1 MTYNKPPIQSPKTTR
16 REFLQSVGIT
26 FAVGSTGIVGACSLD
41 SSSEPNEPLPS
52 SGNNTIS
59 ANAWVTI
66 SADDSIKIMY
76 AGTEMGQGSMTTL
89 PLVLAEELDADWENV
104 NVDIVS
110 VHDPVYGN
118 PIRYTYYGFPILYT
132 AGSRTLEAYYPV
144 MRQAG
149 AQARKFLLDTAAAEW
164 GVPVAELKTE
174 LSQVSHTASGR
185 TLTYG
190 QIIGL
195 AELPDNLP
203 LVDENEYKSQEDY
216 RYLGKDITRVDVPGK
231 SDGSA
236 EFGIDAQVPGMV
248 YASVLRAPVEGE
260 EPLDINDVKTREI
273 DGVIDVISL
282 PHGVAVVGESVEAA
296 FWGKSALEVIWTTNS
311 PFRNV
316 NQSEI
321 LDTYETYA
329 RDLTFS
335 TDSPLW
341 QNVGDIEPAFNAANN
356 VVEAMYRADPAYH
369 AQMEPMNATASVS
382 DDGKSAEIWVST
394 QTQSLTVMAAADTLE
409 TSIDKITLHPMLIG
423 GGYGR
428 RGEYQAKY
436 VDEALLVS
444 RAIGKPVKVI
454 WTREE
459 DVKDGVFRPLSAQ
472 LMRAAI
478 NSDGKITALQQRVA
492 TPSVLSYYN
501 VPRWNLAE
509 GRDGI
514 SMNGAQ
520 TTRYD
525 IANIRSEH
533 LIMDRGS
540 RIAAWRGV
548 GSSYTRFANES
559 FIDELAHHQGA
570 DPLQFRIDLAHN
582 DPDGRNVLEE
592 VGLMADWSRK
602 REGSALGV
610 ALSDYG
616 GFSVAA
622 GIAEVSVNEQT
633 GEIQVLNYWMVIDA
647 GFLVAPRNVNAQ
659 MEGNVTMGLSNA
671 LKERITIS
679 DGIVDQSN
687 FYDYPIMRM
696 DEMPDI
702 HVKAIINN
710 KSPSGVGELGLATT
724 GASVAN
730 AVFAATGAR
739 VRELP
744 LTPDRVLAALRG

>member
-1 MTYNKPPIQSPKTTR
+1 VKQNKSPFQTPTTR

-26 FAVGSTGIVGACSLD
+26 FAVGSTGIVGSCSME
-41 SSSEPNEPLPS
+41 SSSELNEPLPY
-52 SGNNTIS
+52 NATNTIS

-66 SADDSIKIMY
+66 NANDSIIIKY

-89 PLVLAEELDADWENV
+89 PLVLAEELDADWKNV
-104 NVDIVS
+104 NVEIVS
-110 VHDPVYGN
+110 VHDPIYGN

-164 GVPVAELKTE
+164 GVPVSELKTE
-174 LSQVSHTASGR
+174 LSQVSHSASGN
-185 TLTYG
+185 TLSYG
-190 QIIGL
+190 QLISL
-195 AELPDNLP
+195 AEVPKSFP
-203 LVDENEYKSQEDY
+203 LVNENEYKTHAEY
-216 RYLGKDITRVDVPGK
+216 RYLGKDITRIDVPGK

-236 EFGIDAQVPGMV
+236 LFGIDAQVPGMV

-260 EPLDINDVKTREI
+260 EPLNIDDSMAKTIE
-273 DGVIDVISL
+273 GVIDVITL
-282 PHGVAVVGESVEAA
+282 PYGVAVVGETVEAT
-296 FWGKSALEVIWTTNS
+296 FWGKNALEVTWSNNS

-316 NQSEI
+316 NQNET
-321 LDTYETYA
+321 LDKYESHA
-329 RDLTFS
+329 RDLTFT
-335 TDSPLW
+335 TDNPLW
-341 QNVGDIEPAFNAANN
+341 QEVGDIKPAFDSAENI
-356 VVEAMYRADPAYH
+356 VEAVYRADPAYH
-369 AQMEPMNATASVS
+369 AQMEPMNATANVS
-382 DDGKSAEIWVST
+382 EDGKSAEIWVST
-394 QTQSLTVMAAADTLE
+394 QTQSLSIMAAADTLE

-436 VDEALLVS
+436 VDDALLVS
-444 RAIGKPVKVI
+444 RAIRKPVKVI
-454 WTREE
+454 WSRED

-472 LMRAAI
+472 FMRAAI
-478 NSDGKITALQQRVA
+478 NRDGKITALQQRVA

-525 IANIRSEH
+525 IPNILAEH

-540 RIAAWRGV
+540 RVAAWRGV

-559 FIDELAHHQGA
+559 FIDELAHREGA
-570 DPLQFRIDLAHN
+570 DPLQFRIDLAKN
-582 DPDGRNVLEE
+582 DLDGKQVLEE
-592 VGLMADWSRK
+592 VGLMSDWSRK
-602 REGSALGV
+602 RDGTALGV

-622 GIAEVSVNEQT
+622 GVAEVSVNNET
-633 GEIQVLNYWMVIDA
+633 GQIKVHNYWMVIDA

-659 MEGNVTMGLSNA
+659 MEGNIIMGLSNA
-671 LKERITIS
+671 LKERISIKEGT
-679 DGIVDQSN
+679 VDQSN
-687 FYDYPIMRM
+687 FHDYQVMRI

-702 HVKAIINN
+702 HVKALKNT

-724 GASVAN
+724 GAAVAN